1 VFDEATNSTCM
12 NTDDWLDSS
21 LLQIAL
27 DGYTC
32 TVGLCSE
39 VLVVLAGNDW
49 VLVKCWWVDLLEAG
63 CTNNSSMSTSCWDAL
78 CTRCEL
84 SYSSC
89 PLSRI
94 LSTLLLVVR

>member
-32 TVGLCSE
+32 TAGRCSG
-39 VLVVLAGNDW
+39 VLVVMA
-49 VLVKCWWVDLLEAG
+49 CRQYI
-63 CTNNSSMSTSCWDAL
+63 AL
-78 CTRCEL
+78 TTL
-84 SYSSC
+84 S
-89 PLSRI
+89 
-94 LSTLLLVVR
+94 